1 MFSVDRQE
9 MHAIGNRLRTQQPWT
24 AGIEIVFFMEAW
36 HGRVFKFSNISLAG
50 QDNKLWSE
58 DSRVFNKTSVGPI
71 QDPTDAEWAQLAVR
85 DAGEDQLWD
94 EIQLRDPLFWQDE
107 RTWRDRQ
114 GELPFD
120 WLNKDMKVAQGP
132 DAFDWSTPLSSE
144 DTREH
149 RRAQYPPLNFK
160 LSEPLVR
167 RMQEDARE
175 WEEPEDATQYAGAA
189 PKSRPRSAAPPAWKR
204 PRRR

>member
-50 QDNKLWSE
+50 QGNKLWSE

-107 RTWRDRQ
+107 RTWR
-114 GELPFD
+114 
-120 WLNKDMKVAQGP
+120 
-132 DAFDWSTPLSSE
+132 
-144 DTREH
+144 
-149 RRAQYPPLNFK
+149 YC
-160 LSEPLVR
+160 
-167 RMQEDARE
+167 
-175 WEEPEDATQYAGAA
+175 ATQRV
-189 PKSRPRSAAPPAWKR
+189 PSFRT
-204 PRRR
+204 